1 MSFLDK
7 LKDSLGFNE
16 GKASHQDL
24 YAPPPV
30 PQDKATQIMSSDTVP
45 FSNSVN
51 GTFENAIKQAKQ
63 HKLPVHVDIN
73 GVDGILVDSQSSVQ
87 GMMDTYNAAQKL
99 QREKGAGAAKQFL
112 ADTPESQRLH
122 QAMHGTTQQRNAT
135 MQQHMD
141 MLVTDLPQRLEDG
154 RDSTV
159 AWIGAFSKAADNLHI
174 GYNRN
179 AVISAFE
186 GAGYD
191 KSLVN
196 DQTQSATGF
205 GNRIIGATLEQLEQV
220 GTVHPGMSKQCA
232 EYAHLSSRERAQGV
246 ASNTLQQ
253 TLNTI
258 STDTPELDRHKQT
271 GPAQR
276 PGRSM

>member
-16 GKASHQDL
+16 GKGPRQDL
-24 YAPPPV
+24 YAPPPAQ
-30 PQDKATQIMSSDTVP
+30 QDMASQIMSSDTVP

-63 HKLPVHVDIN
+63 HKRPVHVDIN
-73 GVDGILVDSQSSVQ
+73 GVNGILVDAESSMQ

-99 QREKGAGAAKQFL
+99 QREKGDGAVKQFL

-122 QAMHGTTQQRNAT
+122 QTMHGTAQQRNAT

-141 MLVTDLPQRLEDG
+141 MLMTDLPQRLEDG

-159 AWIGAFSKAADNLHI
+159 AWIGAFSKAADNIHI

-179 AVISAFE
+179 AVVSAFE

-196 DQTQSATGF
+196 DQTQSAAGF
-205 GNRIIGATLEQLEQV
+205 GNRIIGATLEQLAQV

-232 EYAHLSSRERAQGV
+232 EYARLSSRERAQNV
-246 ASNTLQQ
+246 ATDTLKQS
-253 TLNTI
+253 LNAI

-271 GPAQR
+271 GPTQR